1 MQNLFANPAFSM
13 ANLTAAI
20 NLVPNRYGRLEDLNL
35 FPAKPTRF
43 RQIIIEERNGVL
55 NLLPTM
61 PPGSPGTV
69 GTRGKRKVRSFV
81 IPHIPHDDVVLPEEV
96 QGIRAF
102 GSETELETLA
112 GVLARHLETMRNKHA
127 ITLEHLR
134 MGALKGEILDADG
147 SVISNLFTEFQI
159 TPQSVNFDLAN
170 ANSEV
175 KGHCYDLLTK
185 IEDALQGAAAEQPE
199 GPSEVL
205 AHRVIVREGAHLRRG
220 EELRRRFLQRVQ
232 DLRHEDLPT
241 PANDLVHCRRKQ
253 HLFTIAQRSIPAHR
267 GTQCH
272 EEVESPPPRV
282 HPGGVARGVQ
292 GIQTVQTPAH
302 PDHLPAE
309 PSHEQGIFPLDV
321 PEHHRL
327 DTLCDHPHD
336 LPFRESGLTRAGL
349 AEVEHP
355 GVGGQPGGQPRERIH
370 RHRLTP
376 MQMRADRHTGRRR
389 PGAREEGE
397 EPPRGGR
404 TCGERPHCSPPT
416 RRTESHAQGCG
427 EDRLLRPIAATQA

>member
-134 MGALKGEILDADG
+134 MGALKGVILDADG
-147 SVISNLFTEFQI
+147 SVIYDLYDEFEI
-159 TPQSVNFDLAN
+159 TPATVNFELGN
-170 ANSEV
+170 ASTPVKKKCAEV
-175 KGHCYDLLTK
+175 LRHLEDNLKGEYMTGIHVLCSP
-185 IEDALQGAAAEQPE
+185 EFFDALTGHAKVEQAYTNWQQGV
-199 GPSEVL
+199 VL
-205 AHRVIVREGAHLRRG
+205 INDMRSGFTFGGITFEEYRG
-220 EELRRRFLQRVQ
+220 QATDASGTSRRFIAAGEAHAFPLGTI
-232 DLRHEDLPT
+232 DT
-241 PANDLVHCRRKQ
+241 FGTYFAPADFNETANTLGQPLYAKQEPRK
-253 HLFTIAQRSIPAHR
+253 FDR
-267 GTQCH
+267 GTDLHTQSNPLPMCH
-272 EEVESPPPRV
+272 R
-282 HPGGVARGVQ
+282 
-292 GIQTVQTPAH
+292 
-302 PDHLPAE
+302 
-309 PSHEQGIFPLDV
+309 
-321 PEHHRL
+321 
-327 DTLCDHPHD
+327 
-336 LPFRESGLTRAGL
+336 
-349 AEVEHP
+349 P
-355 GVGGQPGGQPRERIH
+355 GVLVK
-370 RHRLTP
+370 LTV
-376 MQMRADRHTGRRR
+376 A
-389 PGAREEGE
+389 
-397 EPPRGGR
+397 
-404 TCGERPHCSPPT
+404 
-416 RRTESHAQGCG
+416 
-427 EDRLLRPIAATQA
+427 